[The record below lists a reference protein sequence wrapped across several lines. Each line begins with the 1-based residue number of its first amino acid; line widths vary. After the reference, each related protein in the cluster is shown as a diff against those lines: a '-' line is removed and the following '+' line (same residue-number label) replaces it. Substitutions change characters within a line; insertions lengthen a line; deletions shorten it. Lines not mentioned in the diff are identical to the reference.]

1 MCKQPICCLI
11 SSLYAQRSPLAVT
24 RIVWSIIV
32 YSIQRFIVWTVPH
45 IRVKIFKLVPACA
58 YLYTSTPVTRK
69 RPIFGIPAAVK
80 HHRPQPVDS
89 GFGLLMRFVCSR
101 HTFPPNTPATAGQT
115 PRQTASIDAFCGTA
129 ATAPTPP
136 VTRTLLA
143 RADYGETSKR
153 LPSKGYAFHVGSGRV
168 S

>member
-1 MCKQPICCLI
+1 MCEQPICCLI

-24 RIVWSIIV
+24 WIVWSIIV

-45 IRVKIFKLVPACA
+45 IRVKIFKLVPPRT
-58 YLYTSTPVTRK
+58 YRYTSTPVPRK
-69 RPIFGIPAAVK
+69 RLIFGVSAAVK
-80 HHRPQPVDS
+80 HHRPQPVNS
-89 GFGLLMRFVCSR
+89 GFGLLMRFVCPR
-101 HTFPPNTPATAGQT
+101 HTFPPNTPTTTGQT
-115 PRQTASIDAFCGTA
+115 SRQTTSIDAFCGAA

-136 VTRTLLA
+136 ITRTLLA
-143 RADYGETSKR
+143 RANYGETPKR